1 MSSRPTDMP
10 MWPTFCFHVQNSPF
24 PAVIP
29 KKGRD
34 ALSNRP
40 ASSATPGWVLVRTTS
55 AKKIERQGGSRCSSN
70 TTLFPPT
77 P

>member
-29 KKGRD
+29 KKGRE
-34 ALSNRP
+34 ALWNYVQTNNT
-40 ASSATPGWVLVRTTS
+40 AYRT
-55 AKKIERQGGSRCSSN
+55 R
-70 TTLFPPT
+70 
-77 P
+77 